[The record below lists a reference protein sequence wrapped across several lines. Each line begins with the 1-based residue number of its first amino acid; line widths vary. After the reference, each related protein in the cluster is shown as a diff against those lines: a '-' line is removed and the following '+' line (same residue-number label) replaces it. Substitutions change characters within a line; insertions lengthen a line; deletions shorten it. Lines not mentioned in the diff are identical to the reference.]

1 MDWVF
6 VALLG
11 AAVIHVFEEYV
22 YPGGF
27 SDALKNLN
35 PKAAHLV
42 TPRFNVIVN
51 GLFLLLC
58 VAGAIVGTTGLVLS
72 LSVASLVLINA
83 GLHIRGSIVARRYYP
98 GTISAALLYVPIAVY
113 AYALFLS
120 SGQFTWLEAIQAI
133 LLGALYMAVPMT
145 YILSAQLGIRK

>member
-1 MDWVF
+1 MDWIF

-42 TPRFNVIVN
+42 TPRFNVIIN

-58 VAGAIVGTTGLVLS
+58 FASAIVGTTSLVFS
-72 LSVASLVLINA
+72 LSVVSLVFINA
-83 GLHIRGSIVARRYYP
+83 GLHIRGTIVARRYYP
-98 GTISAALLYVPIAVY
+98 GAISAALLYVPLAIY
-113 AYALFLS
+113 AYSLFLS
-120 SGQFTWLEAIQAI
+120 TGQLTWVEAVQAI

-145 YILSAQLGIRK
+145 YILSVQLAKHK